1 MKKIIILT
9 LTIVF
14 VFAGLVT
21 AMDFNYDEIGGFLN
35 NNNDDDYPVDDIAP
49 KRPWFSFD

>member
-1 MKKIIILT
+1 M
-9 LTIVF
+9 F

-35 NNNDDDYPVDDIAP
+35 NNNDDYPVDDIAP